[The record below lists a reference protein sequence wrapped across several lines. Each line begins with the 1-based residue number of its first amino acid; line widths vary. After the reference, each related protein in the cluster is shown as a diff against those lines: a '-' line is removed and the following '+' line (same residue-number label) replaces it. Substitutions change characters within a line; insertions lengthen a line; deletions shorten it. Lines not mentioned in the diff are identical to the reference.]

1 MRYDFLTKNLVR
13 TFDWNDLSQ
22 NRSIS
27 EEVCI
32 NGRKYL
38 KTGVTTATT
47 VVGNLYLVYDQSVK
61 HNKYVLLVGIAR
73 QHPNDLQVKRNEGI
87 EIANLKSLDTP
98 VMQIEFD
105 HEVTWDEFE
114 ELAEWYVEYQ
124 TPRFLKT
131 SEEIKQSH
139 KNNNLNYSTKYPQD
153 DEAFKLYSTN
163 K

>member
-13 TFDWNDLSQ
+13 TFDWNDLNQ
-22 NRSIS
+22 NRSIFG
-27 EEVCI
+27 EVCI

-38 KTGVTTATT
+38 KTGVATATT
-47 VVGNLYLVYDQSVK
+47 VVGNLYLVYDRSVK

-73 QHPNDLQVKRNEGI
+73 QHPNDLHIKRNEGI

-114 ELAEWYVEYQ
+114 ELAEWYVEHQ

-131 SEEIKQSH
+131 SEEIKQSR

>member
-13 TFDWNDLSQ
+13 TFDWDNLGRDY
-22 NRSIS
+22 SIS

-73 QHPNDLQVKRNEGI
+73 QHPNDLRIKRNEGI

-105 HEVTWDEFE
+105 HEITWYEFK

-131 SEEIKQSH
+131 REEIKQSL
-139 KNNNLNYSTKYPQD
+139 KNKNLNYFSKYPKD
-153 DEAFKLYSTN
+153 AEAFRLYSTN
-163 K
+163 V